1 MGRLTRLLAI
11 SVSAVI
17 FIGALWLEARPAG
30 PHRVLV
36 VMSYEETFP
45 WCKEIKS
52 GIDAVLKESAEITY
66 FYMNTKTHFKG
77 GPEKA
82 REAYALYEQINP
94 DGVIAADDN
103 AQSMFVV
110 PYLKDK
116 VLTPVMFCGVNAPAG
131 EYGYPASNVSGILER
146 HHIRES
152 IAFVKLLVPQA
163 ETMSFIMKAGPS
175 AHHVRAWLLKG
186 QDQYLV
192 RMTEFRTPTRFK
204 GALQD
209 VKELAE
215 RTDVLFIETL
225 QGVTDAEGNP
235 VPDSVA
241 IPRVVKEFGKATVG
255 ANTYAVVLGVLC
267 AVVKTGQEQG
277 RTAAEMLLKAMEGT
291 PVSGLSIKYNRHGK
305 RVVNVDTLGNLGIK
319 PKSIILRGSE
329 LVKTNLNVEK

>member
-1 MGRLTRLLAI
+1 MGMLARLLAI
-11 SVSAVI
+11 GVLPII
-17 FIGALWLEARPAG
+17 FLGTWWAEAGRARPY
-30 PHRVLV
+30 RVFV

-52 GIDAVLKESAEITY
+52 GIDAVLKESSQITY
-66 FYMNTKTHFKG
+66 FHMDTKTHLEG

-82 REAYALYEQINP
+82 REAYALYRRMKP

-116 VLTPVMFCGVNAPAG
+116 VSTPVMFCGVNAPAA

-163 ETMSFIMKAGPS
+163 KTMSFIMKAGPS
-175 AHHVRAWLLKG
+175 AYHILDSLLIG
-186 QDQYLV
+186 EEHYLM
-192 RMTEFRTPTRFK
+192 RMTEFRTPTTLK

-215 RTDVLFIETL
+215 KTDVLYIETL

-241 IPRVVKEFGKATVG
+241 IPRAVKQFGKATVG

-267 AVVKTGQEQG
+267 AVVKSGKEQG
-277 RTAAEMLLKAMEGT
+277 KTAAEMLLKAMEGT
-291 PVSGLSIKYNRHGK
+291 PVSGLGITFNRHGK
-305 RVVNVDTLGNLGIK
+305 RVVNVDALRNLEIK
-319 PKSIILRGSE
+319 PKSIIVRGSE